1 MLVGG
6 VGWGGEMG
14 KLEMGQFQKNLSF
27 GGGLGTEYWGSDD
40 CICLMINQSPLL
52 LPLPTPPYPSPP
64 LLAAT
69 WQFPGWARKLTRK
82 WTCSVVHCG
91 TFAIPWFKNVKCP
104 SFMCGGGKRDWCI
117 KRIPLE
123 KQQLFWG
130 LSNPVYTCYTATPK
144 AKFVSCLHCSNVVND
159 EW

>member
-6 VGWGGEMG
+6 VGWGGEMVKAG
-14 KLEMGQFQKNLSF
+14 DGAVPKKSEFRGWF
-27 GGGLGTEYWGSDD
+27 GDWMLREWWLYLFND
-40 CICLMINQSPLL
+40 QSI
-52 LPLPTPPYPSPP
+52 PTPPYPSLP

-130 LSNPVYTCYTATPK
+130 SSNPVYTCYTATPK